1 MANVSEMR
9 KQMKAHPG
17 LERYIFK
24 DGKLIQPEDVGIG
37 DILEI
42 VEDDNELNAIPQV
55 YLQRVDDPDKFWA
68 NYIDNVAWRFL
79 YRIQRRKGTEWVDVP
94 NEEGTQPQVLLKQG
108 ILHPGDIIRFL
119 DIDDEVSP
127 IVMTAEE
134 ALIDMNG
141 LFYIGIDYENYRDSV
156 NDELFEA
163 IDPDEDDEEEDVEED
178 EHEHFHLV
186 PKIVSASTIVEFVKM
201 SMPTIKKI
209 GVIIDEIEEN
219 ED

>member
-1 MANVSEMR
+1 MGRVSEMR
-9 KQMKAHPG
+9 EQMKAHPG
-17 LERYIFK
+17 VERYIFK
-24 DGKLIQPEDVGIG
+24 EGKLIQPEDVGIG

-55 YLQRVDDPDKFWA
+55 YLQRIDDPDKFWA
-68 NYIDNVAWRFL
+68 NYIDNVTWRFL
-79 YRIQRRKGTEWVDVP
+79 YRIQRRKGTEWVDIP
-94 NEEGTQPQVLLKQG
+94 NEEGIQPQVLLKQG
-108 ILHPGDIIRFL
+108 ILHPGDVIRFL

-127 IVMTAEE
+127 VVITAEE

-156 NDELFEA
+156 SDELFEA
-163 IDPDEDDEEEDVEED
+163 VDPDDDEEEDEVDED

-186 PKIVSASTIVEFVKM
+186 PEIVSASTIVEFVKM
-201 SMPTIKKI
+201 SMSTIKKI

>member
-1 MANVSEMR
+1 
-9 KQMKAHPG
+9 
-17 LERYIFK
+17 
-24 DGKLIQPEDVGIG
+24 
-37 DILEI
+37 
-42 VEDDNELNAIPQV
+42 
-55 YLQRVDDPDKFWA
+55 
-68 NYIDNVAWRFL
+68 
-79 YRIQRRKGTEWVDVP
+79 
-94 NEEGTQPQVLLKQG
+94 LLKQG

-119 DIDDEVSP
+119 DVDDEVSP
-127 IVMTAEE
+127 IVITAED

-163 IDPDEDDEEEDVEED
+163 VDPDDDEEEDEVDED

-186 PKIVSASTIVEFVKM
+186 PEIVSASTIVEFVKM
-201 SMPTIKKI
+201 SMSTIKKI

>member
-1 MANVSEMR
+1 MATVSEMR

-24 DGKLIQPEDVGIG
+24 EGKLIQPEDVGVG

-42 VEDDNELNAIPQV
+42 VDDDNELNAIPQV
-55 YLQRVDDPDKFWA
+55 YLQRIDDPDKFWA
-68 NYIDNVAWRFL
+68 KDIGNVTWKFL

-94 NEEGTQPQVLLKQG
+94 NEKGIQPQVLLTQG

-127 IVMTAEE
+127 VVMTAEE

-156 NDELFEA
+156 SDELFEA
-163 IDPDEDDEEEDVEED
+163 IDPDEDEED
-178 EHEHFHLV
+178 EVDEDEHDHFHLI
-186 PKIVSASTIVEFVKM
+186 PEIVSASTIVEFVKM
-201 SMPTIKKI
+201 SMSTIKKI